1 MVDSLSSYHRDSGF
15 PSIFTFLT
23 PSYMP
28 IPFRMLDG
36 SSVSLVYIPEPY
48 CTVDQVFNLLRTSR
62 LARQLMLEFWRKWVQ
77 EGSSYSD
84 EQDIREQLLLFDK
97 NVSTLSDLRIGYKYS
112 SLHHPAWL
120 PRQHNSTNRLSQ
132 PILRHYTF

>member
-84 EQDIREQLLLFDK
+84 EQDIHEQLLLIRQERI
-97 NVSTLSDLRIGYKYS
+97 DLVRS
-112 SLHHPAWL
+112 PH
-120 PRQHNSTNRLSQ
+120 RL
-132 PILRHYTF
+132 